1 MTIAAIREKRAA
13 KVTEMRTMLQK
24 AEQEKRSL
32 TDAEKAAF
40 DNLKGEV
47 TTLEGDEQR
56 AQFMADMERRQSG
69 DPVGDKPAAQLEQRV
84 SLLKVL
90 QSAMEGRALTGAE
103 AEYAAETERRTG
115 RKAQGVFVPMSLFE
129 KRAASTS
136 STVGEL
142 VGTDHRADLYINPL
156 RDALL
161 ARRLGVRVLSGLR
174 GNVAIPKY
182 GTGLATGWVAEN
194 AAVPESN
201 LDMDSVTLS
210 PKHAGGVTE
219 LSRQL
224 IQQASPDVEQLVRDD
239 FAFMLAKAIDA
250 ALIKGGGANEPE
262 GVMSTAGVQTGNLAA
277 LTWANVSTM
286 IGKLEA
292 VNANVSSSAWL
303 VSPTAAGALRTTL
316 KSASAGAAYL
326 LENGRMGEL
335 PVYVTNQ
342 VPNTGGATP
351 KNIAI
356 LGDWSQV
363 MLGIWS
369 EIDILV
375 NPFAETPYKKG
386 NVLVRAMS
394 TVDVAVRH
402 PGAFVVAQDLA

>member
-1 MTIAAIREKRAA
+1 MKVADLREARAA
-13 KVTEMRTMLQK
+13 KVGEMRAMLQK

-56 AQFMADMERRQSG
+56 AQFMADMERRQAG
-69 DPVGDKPAAQLEQRV
+69 DPVADKPAAQLEQRV

-90 QSAMEGRALTGAE
+90 QAAMEGRALTGAE

-115 RKAQGVFVPMSLFE
+115 RKAQGVFVPASLFE
-129 KRAASTS
+129 KRATL
-136 STVGEL
+136 TTTTPEL
-142 VGTDHRADLYINPL
+142 IGTDHRADQFIAPF

-174 GNVAIPKY
+174 GNLSIPKY
-182 GTGLATGWVAEN
+182 GTGLSVGWVAEN
-194 AAVPESN
+194 QAVPESN
-201 LDMDSVTLS
+201 LDMDSVTLT

-239 FAFMLAKAIDA
+239 FAFMLAKAIDS
-250 ALIKGGGANEPE
+250 ALIKGGGANEPK
-262 GVMSTAGVQTGNLAA
+262 GVMSTAGIQTANLAT
-277 LTWANVSTM
+277 LSWANVSAM

-292 VNANVSSSAWL
+292 VNANVASSAWL
-303 VSPTAAGALRTTL
+303 VAPAAAGALRTTL
-316 KSASAGAAYL
+316 KSASAGANYL
-326 LENGRMGEL
+326 LQDGRLGEL

-342 VPNTGGATP
+342 VPTVGTAP
-351 KNIAI
+351 AKNVAI

-375 NPFAETPYKKG
+375 NPFAEAPYKKG

-394 TVDVAVRH
+394 TVDIGVRH
-402 PGAFVVAQDLA
+402 PEAFVVASDLA

>member
-1 MTIAAIREKRAA
+1 MKVADLREARAL
-13 KVTEMRTMLQK
+13 KVAEMRAMLAK

-32 TDAEKAAF
+32 SADETARFDA
-40 DNLKGEV
+40 LKGEV
-47 TTLEGDEQR
+47 QTLESDEQR
-56 AQFMADMERRQSG
+56 AQFMADMERRQAG
-69 DPVGDKPAAQLEQRV
+69 DPVADKPAAQLEQRV

-90 QSAMEGRALTGAE
+90 QAAMEGRALTGAE

-115 RKAQGVFVPMSLFE
+115 RKAQGVFVPASLFE
-129 KRAASTS
+129 KRATL
-136 STVGEL
+136 TTTTPEL
-142 VGTDHRADLYINPL
+142 IGTDHRADQFIAPF

-174 GNVAIPKY
+174 GNISIPKY
-182 GTGLATGWVAEN
+182 GTGLSVGWVAEN
-194 AAVPESN
+194 QAVPESN
-201 LDMDSVTLS
+201 LDMDSITLS

-224 IQQASPDVEQLVRDD
+224 IQQSSPDVEQLVRDD
-239 FAFMLAKAIDA
+239 FAYMLAKAIDS
-250 ALIKGGGANEPE
+250 ALIKGGGANEPK
-262 GVMSTAGVQTGNLAA
+262 GVMSTAGIQTANLAT
-277 LTWANVSTM
+277 LSWANVSAM

-292 VNANVSSSAWL
+292 VNANVASSAWL
-303 VSPTAAGALRTTL
+303 VAPAAAGALRTTL
-316 KSASAGAAYL
+316 KSASAGANYL
-326 LENGRMGEL
+326 LQDGRLGEL

-342 VPNTGGATP
+342 VPTVGTAP
-351 KNIAI
+351 AKNVAI

-375 NPFAETPYKKG
+375 NPFAEAPYKKG

-394 TVDVAVRH
+394 TVDIGVRH
-402 PGAFVVAQDLA
+402 PEAFVVASDLA

>member
-1 MTIAAIREKRAA
+1 MKVADLREARAL
-13 KVTEMRTMLQK
+13 KVTEMRAMLAK

-40 DNLKGEV
+40 DNLKDEV
-47 TTLEGDEQR
+47 RTLEGDEQR
-56 AQFMADMERRQSG
+56 AAFMQDMERRQAG

-84 SLLKVL
+84 SLLRVL
-90 QSAMEGRALTGAE
+90 QAAMEGRALTGAE
-103 AEYAAETERRTG
+103 AEYAAEAERRTG
-115 RKAQGVFVPMSLFE
+115 RKAQGVFVPASLFE
-129 KRAASTS
+129 KRATL
-136 STVGEL
+136 TTTTPEL
-142 VGTDHRADLYINPL
+142 IGTDHRADQFIAPF

-161 ARRLGVRVLSGLR
+161 ARRLGVRVLSGLH
-174 GNVAIPKY
+174 GNVSIPKY
-182 GTGLATGWVAEN
+182 GTGLSVGWVAEN
-194 AAVPESN
+194 TAVPESN
-201 LDMDSVTLS
+201 MDMDSITLS

-224 IQQASPDVEQLVRDD
+224 IQQASPDVEQLVRSD
-239 FAFMLAKAIDA
+239 FAHMLAKAIDS
-250 ALIKGGGANEPE
+250 ALIKGGGANEPK
-262 GVMSTAGVQTGNLAA
+262 GVLSTVGIQTANLAT
-277 LTWANVSTM
+277 LNWANVSTM
-286 IGKLEA
+286 IGKLES
-292 VNANVSSSAWL
+292 VNANVASSAWL

-356 LGDWSQV
+356 LGDWSEV
-363 MLGIWS
+363 ILGIWS
-369 EIDILV
+369 EVDILV
-375 NPFAETPYKKG
+375 NPYAETPYKKG

-394 TVDVAVRH
+394 TVDIGVRH
-402 PGAFVVAQDLA
+402 PEAFVAAQDLA

>member
-1 MTIAAIREKRAA
+1 MKVADLREARAL
-13 KVTEMRTMLQK
+13 KVAEMRAMLAK

-32 TDAEKAAF
+32 SADETARFDA
-40 DNLKGEV
+40 LKGEV
-47 TTLEGDEQR
+47 QTLESDEQR
-56 AQFMADMERRQSG
+56 AQFMADMERRQAG
-69 DPVGDKPAAQLEQRV
+69 DPVADKPAAQLEQRV

-90 QSAMEGRALTGAE
+90 QAAMEGRALTGAE

-115 RKAQGVFVPMSLFE
+115 RKAQGVFVPASLFE
-129 KRAASTS
+129 KRATL
-136 STVGEL
+136 TTTTPEL
-142 VGTDHRADLYINPL
+142 IGTEHRADMFIAPF

-174 GNVAIPKY
+174 GNISIPKY
-182 GTGLATGWVAEN
+182 GTGLSVGWVAEN
-194 AAVPESN
+194 QAVPESN
-201 LDMDSVTLS
+201 LDMDSITLS

-224 IQQASPDVEQLVRDD
+224 IQQSSPDVEQLVRDD
-239 FAFMLAKAIDA
+239 FAYMLAKAIDS
-250 ALIKGGGANEPE
+250 ALIKGGGANEPK
-262 GVMSTAGVQTGNLAA
+262 GVMSTAGIQTANLAT
-277 LTWANVSTM
+277 LSWANVSAM

-292 VNANVSSSAWL
+292 VNANVASSAWL
-303 VSPTAAGALRTTL
+303 VAPAAAGALRTTL
-316 KSASAGAAYL
+316 KSASAGANYL
-326 LENGRMGEL
+326 LQDGRLGEL

-342 VPNTGGATP
+342 VPTVGTAP
-351 KNIAI
+351 AKNVAI

-375 NPFAETPYKKG
+375 NPFAEAPYKKG

-394 TVDVAVRH
+394 TVDIGVRH
-402 PGAFVVAQDLA
+402 PEAFVVASDLA

>member
-1 MTIAAIREKRAA
+1 MTIADIREKRAA
-13 KVTEMRTMLQK
+13 KVGEMRTLIQK

-32 TDAEKAAF
+32 SADETARFDA
-40 DNLKGEV
+40 LKGEV
-47 TTLEGDEQR
+47 TSLEADEQR
-56 AQFMADMERRQSG
+56 AAFMQDVERRQSG

-84 SLLKVL
+84 SLLRVL
-90 QSAMEGRALTGAE
+90 QAAMEGRALTGAE
-103 AEYAAETERRTG
+103 AEFAAEAERRTG
-115 RKAQGVFVPMSLFE
+115 RKAQGVFVPASLFE
-129 KRAASTS
+129 TRATLTTTAP
-136 STVGEL
+136 EL
-142 VGTDHRADLYINPL
+142 IGTDHRADQFIAPFRN
-156 RDALL
+156 ALL
-161 ARRLGVRVLSGLR
+161 ARKLGVRVLSGLR
-174 GNVAIPKY
+174 GNLSIPKY
-182 GTGLATGWVAEN
+182 GTGLSVGWVAEN

-201 LDMDSVTLS
+201 MDMDSITLS

-239 FAFMLAKAIDA
+239 FAFMLAKAIDS
-250 ALIKGGGANEPE
+250 ALIKGGGPNEPK
-262 GVMSTAGVQTGNLAA
+262 GVLSTAGIQTANLAT
-277 LTWANVSTM
+277 LSWANVSAM

-316 KSASAGAAYL
+316 KSASAGASYL

-356 LGDWSQV
+356 LGDWSEV
-363 MLGIWS
+363 ILGIWS
-369 EIDILV
+369 EVDILV
-375 NPFAETPYKKG
+375 NPYAETPYKKG

-394 TVDVAVRH
+394 TVDIGVRH
-402 PGAFVVAQDLA
+402 PEAFVAAQDLA

>member
-1 MTIAAIREKRAA
+1 MKVADLREARAL
-13 KVTEMRTMLQK
+13 KVTEMRAMLQK

-47 TTLEGDEQR
+47 QTLEGDEQR
-56 AQFMADMERRQSG
+56 AQFMADMERRQAG
-69 DPVGDKPAAQLEQRV
+69 DPVADKPAAQLEQRV
-84 SLLKVL
+84 SLLRVL
-90 QSAMEGRALTGAE
+90 QAAMEGRALTGAE

-115 RKAQGVFVPMSLFE
+115 RKAQGVFVPASLFE
-129 KRAASTS
+129 KRATL
-136 STVGEL
+136 TTTTPEL
-142 VGTDHRADLYINPL
+142 IGTDHRADQFIAPF

-174 GNVAIPKY
+174 GNISIPKY
-182 GTGLATGWVAEN
+182 GTGLSVGWVAEN
-194 AAVPESN
+194 QAVPESN

-224 IQQASPDVEQLVRDD
+224 IQQSDPSVEQLVRDD
-239 FAFMLAKAIDA
+239 FAFMLAKAIDS
-250 ALIKGGGANEPE
+250 ALIKGGGANEPT
-262 GVMSTAGVQTGNLAA
+262 GVLSTSGIQTANLAT
-277 LTWANVSTM
+277 LNWANVSAM

-303 VSPTAAGALRTTL
+303 VSPAAAGALRTTL
-316 KSASAGAAYL
+316 KSASAGANYL

-351 KNIAI
+351 KNIAV

-375 NPFAETPYKKG
+375 NPYAETPYKKG

-402 PGAFVVAQDLA
+402 PEAFVVAQDLA

>member
-13 KVTEMRTMLQK
+13 KVGEMRTMLQK

-56 AQFMADMERRQSG
+56 AQFMADMERRQAG
-69 DPVGDKPAAQLEQRV
+69 DPVADKPAAQLEQRV

-90 QSAMEGRALTGAE
+90 QSAMEGRSLTGAE
-103 AEYAAETERRTG
+103 AEFAAEAERRTG
-115 RKAQGVFVPMSLFE
+115 RKAQGVFVPASLFE
-129 KRAASTS
+129 KRATL
-136 STVGEL
+136 TTTTPEL
-142 VGTDHRADLYINPL
+142 IGTDHRADQFIAPF

-174 GNVAIPKY
+174 GNISIPKY
-182 GTGLATGWVAEN
+182 GTGLSTGWVAEN
-194 AAVPESN
+194 QAVPESN
-201 LDMDSVTLS
+201 LDTDSITLS

-224 IQQASPDVEQLVRDD
+224 IQQASPDVEQLVRSD
-239 FAFMLAKAIDA
+239 FAHMLAKAIDS
-250 ALIKGGGANEPE
+250 ALIKGGGANEPT
-262 GVMSTAGVQTGNLAA
+262 GVLSTAGVQVANLST

-286 IGKLEA
+286 IGKLES
-292 VNANVSSSAWL
+292 VNANVASSAWL

-351 KNIAI
+351 KNIAL
-356 LGDWSQV
+356 LGDWSEV
-363 MLGIWS
+363 ILGIWS
-369 EIDILV
+369 EVDILV
-375 NPFAETPYKKG
+375 NPYAETPYKKG

-394 TVDVAVRH
+394 TVDIGVRH
-402 PGAFVVAQDLA
+402 PEAFVAAQDLA